1 MVKIKNELLVISD
14 FKESS
19 VQRDEK
25 KKKKILRLAR
35 GICHT
40 TKGDVYMEAAPGKSG
55 LMRERATVGECSRLQ
70 RTKSFTRKMEY
81 DTKEKNVAVGVETRN
96 A

>member
-1 MVKIKNELLVISD
+1 
-14 FKESS
+14 
-19 VQRDEK
+19 
-25 KKKKILRLAR
+25 
-35 GICHT
+35 
-40 TKGDVYMEAAPGKSG
+40 MEAAPGKSG